1 MKTIIFSLSFIPL
14 LLCSCGFGIDGVY
27 YEYYDYSRENN
38 TEPISA
44 QRFNTSYH
52 SFIDGNV
59 KLTYFFNMANTI
71 SNFSTS
77 GTSNCTFD
85 FSRFNNIEYVNLF
98 YELTLEEE
106 SLFIEFDESN
116 NESFNHIKEEIFFI
130 RAKDGSYYWDS
141 SLGVAKE
148 YINDY
153 NSKLIKLENNIGYY
167 ENNYCSVVI
176 NSSLRMERVKI
187 ESYGLPLT
195 EFQFNFDRTQLF
207 FKCKQKAINGIA
219 SVRIFAYYDRTMN
232 SQTKSDFLELFYL
245 NNTYNISSNES
256 RQVITSFRSFDA

>member
-14 LLCSCGFGIDGVY
+14 LLYGCGFGIDGIY

-38 TEPISA
+38 TEPISPLG
-44 QRFNTSYH
+44 FNTSYH

-59 KLTYFFNMANTI
+59 KLTYFFKMASTI
-71 SNFSTS
+71 SNFSTFGS
-77 GTSNCTFD
+77 SNCTFE
-85 FSRFNNIEYVNLF
+85 FSRFSNIEYVNLF
-98 YELTLEEE
+98 YELKLDEE

-116 NESFNHIKEEIFFI
+116 NESINHIKEEVFFI

-141 SLGVAKE
+141 SLDVAKE

-153 NSKLIKLENNIGYY
+153 NSKLIKLENNVSYY
-167 ENNYCSVVI
+167 ENNYCSAVI
-176 NSSLRMERVKI
+176 NSSSRMERVKI

-195 EFQFNFDRTQLF
+195 EFQFNSDRTRLF
-207 FKCKQKAINGIA
+207 IKCKQKAINGIA

-232 SQTKSDFLELFYL
+232 SQTKRDFLDLFYL
-245 NNTYNISSNES
+245 SNTNNTSGNES
-256 RQVITSFRSFDA
+256 KEVITSFRSFGA